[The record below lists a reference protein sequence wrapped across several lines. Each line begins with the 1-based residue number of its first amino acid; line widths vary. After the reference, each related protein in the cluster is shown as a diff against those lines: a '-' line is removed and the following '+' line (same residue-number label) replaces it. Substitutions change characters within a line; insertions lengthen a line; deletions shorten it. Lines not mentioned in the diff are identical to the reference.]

1 MRTIKFTKLALLGV
15 AAAIA
20 SSCTGGGSGGGS
32 GKGPISFWHNFG
44 GTYTNYMTES
54 MIDPINAEGFD
65 IKAESKGGYDN
76 LLKEIGLTLSNEQ
89 YPNIATGYPD
99 HFSKYSRT
107 GYPQSSTGVLA
118 NLDQYLNNAELNE
131 AHKAK
136 YGRTILEDY
145 YPEYMIENQTIAY
158 DVNTDQPI
166 TVGLPFNKST
176 EVMGYNGVFFDYVKS
191 LHPEVEVPVT
201 WADWQAYGPTFRSVQ
216 VSLISK
222 YLNGDQDAEGRASN
236 FSVTDAKTDR
246 TLLDFSE
253 VKAEES
259 AVLSWDSQAN
269 MFITLV
275 RQFGGTFTSYTADD
289 RHADKPVDRHGYME
303 FWSGDANK
311 AATRNA
317 MNLVLGLHDAGIFA
331 TPSTFGSSYSSDAFG
346 KNKVL
351 FTICSTG
358 GLGYNISPN
367 QRFRVAPVPYLN
379 ASAKYVISQ
388 GANITIFDQGC
399 ILEQGKYSAQEMADM
414 SFEAIIKMTTGP
426 LQAKF
431 ATMSGYFP
439 ASKSATEDPIYR
451 DFINGTPDYSDKLAT
466 AYREGAQVNS
476 KEYMDSSKGWTKFV
490 DPGFEGSAAI
500 RSASD
505 KFVNG
510 IITGVAAGGSIDAY
524 FDGVYAN
531 ADLAK
536 YVRKQSLGD

>member
-1 MRTIKFTKLALLGV
+1 
-15 AAAIA
+15 
-20 SSCTGGGSGGGS
+20 
-32 GKGPISFWHNFG
+32 
-44 GTYTNYMTES
+44 
-54 MIDPINAEGFD
+54 
-65 IKAESKGGYDN
+65 
-76 LLKEIGLTLSNEQ
+76 
-89 YPNIATGYPD
+89 
-99 HFSKYSRT
+99 
-107 GYPQSSTGVLA
+107 
-118 NLDQYLNNAELNE
+118 
-131 AHKAK
+131 
-136 YGRTILEDY
+136 
-145 YPEYMIENQTIAY
+145 
-158 DVNTDQPI
+158 
-166 TVGLPFNKST
+166 
-176 EVMGYNGVFFDYVKS
+176 
-191 LHPEVEVPVT
+191 
-201 WADWQAYGPTFRSVQ
+201 
-216 VSLISK
+216 
-222 YLNGDQDAEGRASN
+222 
-236 FSVTDAKTDR
+236 
-246 TLLDFSE
+246 
-253 VKAEES
+253 
-259 AVLSWDSQAN
+259 

-476 KEYMDSSKGWTKFV
+476 KEYMDASKGWTKFV

-536 YVRKQSLGD
+536 YVRH